1 MKNIKGLISTAI
13 ITSLLVLTTFL
24 NSEAAEDF
32 RLAKD
37 LFDLKQSL
45 VKAGFKVKFE
55 QFYENVVIRKVR
67 SN

>member
-32 RLAKD
+32 GLAKD

-45 VKAGFKVKFE
+45 VKALSL
-55 QFYENVVIRKVR
+55 IHI
-67 SN
+67 